1 MADDRDDCIE
11 DILKSIRDRRDRKF
25 VQDHLDELD
34 ARATA
39 DESGGSYRDR
49 LGRAAQEMLEK
60 EAVNQ
65 AVRRRAIRMDALKA
79 RDARSWIDSAVSQG
93 VSARKALE
101 GLLHGINEQVYDPK
115 SRRGNRLSA
124 ESVGLAAERKWL
136 DRGFDGD
143 LKRAGEDDPKFQ
155 GLDKIYASR
164 SMERDIFIE
173 KAELDAVAVGAG
185 GKPGKTKNEVAQKI
199 AEIMHK
205 WDKVE
210 IDALNG
216 EGAWITAR
224 QRHVVELRHDPN
236 KMRRA
241 SKPFNA
247 MSPGQYTYKGFAE
260 ADRLAYVAD
269 TLKYI
274 DAKKMFGAQADRA
287 ADILGQMWSAML
299 RGGDKIATSLEEG
312 GGPNIA
318 ASVSMPRGF
327 VFKSTEAQ
335 LEYMQ
340 KYAAMNPTEQWL
352 RTKEQAAR
360 QYGLMNVLGS
370 EPKQLF
376 EQMVAYAKNKEGAV
390 GREAQRAELDSWA
403 PNSGGGRL
411 RARYAAVSGEGSTP
425 LRNMAT
431 SIVMADMAIQR
442 TAKLG
447 TAVLA
452 MLADNATIST
462 ELGRQGLTYAER
474 NASMLSDYFKGMA
487 DSDKRLVAELTGA
500 GLRGNRRGGAA
511 RFDVMDAQAGT
522 MAAMDHFFFK
532 YSGFTAITENKR
544 SAAEFMMARHLGLQN
559 GKDFAALGPNEQR
572 MLRAFGIADKEWAL
586 LHKTEW
592 TKGSDGTYLTPDI
605 AERIP
610 DAAIA
615 DYLKGRMSISERAV
629 ASGPAGPEGR
639 PAISADAIE
648 RARDELSNSLFA
660 YLADRGQHAVIEVGA
675 RERAILYRA
684 SLPESGDALNLAMRL
699 MLQFKQFPTAMIT
712 RAWGAEIYGGRS
724 AMGKFAGISE
734 LILAGTFFG
743 IATNM
748 LNDIVKGQD
757 PLSRWREHPVKATFS
772 GLLRGGGATI
782 YGDFLFG
789 EFNRFGMPAS
799 SSLIG
804 PTFGQID
811 RLAELWSDLTHPT
824 SKTGIYNKPAAAG
837 ALALRMVRD
846 NLPLTNMVYTKSAV
860 DYLLLYNMQ
869 EWMNPGYLERME
881 RTMKQNNGT
890 EFWLRPTQ
898 TNRALRE
905 AVR

>member
-1 MADDRDDCIE
+1 MTDREDCLS

-34 ARATA
+34 EKATRAVNDGTA
-39 DESGGSYRDR
+39 NSYREG
-49 LGRAAQEMLEK
+49 LGRAAEEMLEK
-60 EAVNQ
+60 DAVNQ
-65 AVRRRAIRMDALKA
+65 AVRRRAIRMNALKA
-79 RDARSWIDSAVSQG
+79 RDARLWIDAVVEQG

-115 SRRGNRLSA
+115 SGRGNRLSA

-143 LKRAGEDDPKFQ
+143 LKRAGEDDPRFQ

-164 SMERDIFIE
+164 EKELNIFIE
-173 KAELDAVAVGAG
+173 KGELDAGES
-185 GKPGKTKNEVAQKI
+185 GKPGKTKDAVALKI
-199 AEIMHK
+199 AEIMVK

-210 IDALNG
+210 MDSLNR
-216 EGAWITAR
+216 EGAWITSR
-224 QRHVVELRHDPN
+224 QRHVAEVSHDPN
-236 KMRRA
+236 RLRRA
-241 SKPFNA
+241 ARPF
-247 MSPGQYTYKGFAE
+247 SPTDPGGYTYRGFTE
-260 ADRLAYVAD
+260 ADRLAYVSK
-269 TLKYI
+269 TLQFI
-274 DAKKMFGAQADRA
+274 DAKKMFGGQADRA
-287 ADILGQMWSAML
+287 ADILGQMYSALL
-299 RGGDKIATSLEEG
+299 RGGDKLATPLDESA
-312 GGPNIA
+312 GPNIA

-335 LEYMQ
+335 LGYM
-340 KYAAMNPTEQWL
+340 KEFGRFNPTEQWL
-352 RTKEQAAR
+352 RTKEQASR

-370 EPKQLF
+370 EPKNLF
-376 EQMVAYAKNKEGAV
+376 EEMIAYAKNKEGGV

-403 PNSGGGRL
+403 PESGGGRL
-411 RARYAAVSGEGSTP
+411 RARYQAVAGGGGQP
-425 LRNMAT
+425 IRNMAT

-462 ELGRQGLTYAER
+462 ELSRQGLTYAER
-474 NASMLSDYFKGMA
+474 NASMLTDYFKGMS
-487 DSDKRLVAELTGA
+487 DSDKALVAELTGA

-511 RFDVMDAQAGT
+511 RFDVLDSQAGT

-544 SAAEFMMARHLGLQN
+544 SAAEFMMARHLGMQN
-559 GKDFAALGPNEQR
+559 GKDFAALGPNESR
-572 MLRAFGIADKEWAL
+572 MLQAFGIGEKEWAL
-586 LHKTEW
+586 IHKAEW
-592 TKGSDGTYLTPDI
+592 TKGSDGTYLTPDV
-605 AERIP
+605 AERLP
-610 DAAIA
+610 DAAVA
-615 DYLKGRMSISERAV
+615 DYLKGRMPISERA
-629 ASGPAGPEGR
+629 AATAPMTAEGR
-639 PAISADAIE
+639 SAASADALDRVREEI
-648 RARDELSNSLFA
+648 SNSLFA

-684 SLPESGDALNLAMRL
+684 SLPEQGDALNLAMRL

-712 RAWGAEIYGGRS
+712 RAWGAELYGGRG
-724 AMGKFAGISE
+724 AMGKLAGITE
-734 LILAGTFFG
+734 LILASTFFG

-748 LNDIVKGQD
+748 LNDIVKLQD
-757 PLSRWREHPVKATFS
+757 PMARWREHPVKAFFS
-772 GLLRGGGATI
+772 GFTRGGGGSI

-799 SSLIG
+799 ASLIG
-804 PTFGQID
+804 PTFGQVD
-811 RLAELWSDLTHPT
+811 RLFELYSDLTHPT
-824 SKTGIYNKPAAAG
+824 SKSGIYNKPAAAG

-846 NLPLTNMVYTKSAV
+846 NLPFSNMIYTKSAV

-869 EWMNPGYLERME
+869 EWMNPGYLQRME
-881 RTMKQNNGT
+881 QTMKQNNGT

-898 TNRALRE
+898 TNRALRQ
-905 AVR
+905 AFQ